1 MTSPEDEELAGLV
14 GAVEVEPP
22 ELCLAAAA
30 VDREVADGL
39 PRLEPAW
46 SSVHGDLALCQ
57 CLYRVEMSTKFRDFF
72 TIFEQAAALPLP
84 SQC

>member
-22 ELCLAAAA
+22 ELGLAAAA

-39 PRLEPAW
+39 PRLEAAW
-46 SSVHGDLALCQ
+46 SDHGDLALCQ
-57 CLYRVEMSTKFRDFF
+57 CLYRVEMSTKYRDIF
-72 TIFEQAAALPLP
+72 TIFEQCYYCLHNVE
-84 SQC
+84 S

>member
-1 MTSPEDEELAGLV
+1 MTPPEDEELAGLV

-39 PRLEPAW
+39 PRLEAAW
-46 SSVHGDLALCQ
+46 SDHGDLALC
-57 CLYRVEMSTKFRDFF
+57 
-72 TIFEQAAALPLP
+72 
-84 SQC
+84 

>member
-22 ELCLAAAA
+22 ELGLAAAA

-39 PRLEPAW
+39 PRLEAAW
-46 SSVHGDLALCQ
+46 SDHGDLALC
-57 CLYRVEMSTKFRDFF
+57 
-72 TIFEQAAALPLP
+72 
-84 SQC
+84 